1 MKFLALGDTA
11 DVAASCHFLEIGGT
25 GLVLDAGTDPRR
37 EGPDALPKFEWVR
50 DRAQSYVDHALV
62 THAHHDHMG
71 SLPVLVEEF
80 PHVMAHMTDATRQLL
95 EFLLPASAR
104 LQKKRY
110 EQGET
115 SHEPLFTEDDLHFQS
130 HVYLT
135 HELEEDFDLTG
146 MQGEVPVTGRFYSAG
161 HILGSVGTELRF
173 EEEGPDGDV
182 RERRLF
188 YTSDTNMQPQS
199 IIPGGEYPSTTDVL
213 ILETTLGADEEAEQT
228 SRPAE
233 VDRFRD
239 TLSRVLERGGTALIP
254 VFVMGRAQEMLAML
268 QRLKDEGT
276 IAADVPIYTAG
287 SMRAIAGLYD
297 DTRETTP
304 RLDEDFKVFDVEQE
318 RVPYSSDAKKE
329 VLEGPGILVV
339 SSGMMFEPTLS
350 NVLARRIVE
359 NERDAVLIVG
369 HAVEGTPARRLQE
382 AAADG
387 PGSPVMLADGHGP
400 QPVYCTVERFRFSG
414 HSHRRDLLKIVDH
427 LAPETVLLVHGEPA
441 AQAWMQSHIQEQ
453 HPEMDVR
460 RPDWGELID
469 L

>member
-1 MKFLALGDTA
+1 MKFLALGDTE
-11 DVAASCHFLEIGGT
+11 DIGASCHFLEIEGT
-25 GLVLDAGTDPRR
+25 GLVLDVGTDPRR
-37 EGPDALPKFEWVR
+37 DGPDALPKFDWVR
-50 DRAQSYVDHALV
+50 DRARSYVDHAII

-80 PHVMAHMTDATRQLL
+80 PHVMAHMTDATLKLL
-95 EFLLPASAR
+95 DFLLPASAR
-104 LQKKRY
+104 LQQKRY
-110 EQGET
+110 EQHET
-115 SHEPLFTEDDLHFQS
+115 PHEPLFTEDDLRFLS
-130 HVYLT
+130 HVALT
-135 HELEEDFDLTG
+135 HELETDFDLTG
-146 MQGEVPVTGRFYSAG
+146 MEGTSPVTGRFFSAG

-173 EEEGPDGDV
+173 EENG

-199 IIPGGEYPSTTDVL
+199 IIPGGEYPSEADLL
-213 ILETTLGADEEAEQT
+213 ILETTLGADEEAAQT
-228 SRPAE
+228 SRPEE
-233 VDRFRD
+233 VEKFRT
-239 TLSRVLERGGTALIP
+239 TLRRVIERGGTALIP

-276 IAADVPIYTAG
+276 IPHDVPIYTAG
-287 SMRAIAGLYD
+287 SLRAIAGLYD
-297 DTRETTP
+297 DTRKTTP
-304 RLDEDFKVFDVEQE
+304 RLDEEFQVFDVEQE

-350 NVLARRIVE
+350 NILARRIVE

-369 HAVEGTPARRLQE
+369 HAVDGTPARRLQD
-382 AAADG
+382 AAAEG
-387 PGSPVMLADGHGP
+387 PGSPVMLAPGHGP

-414 HSHRRDLLKIVDH
+414 HSHRRELLKIVDH
-427 LAPETVLLVHGEPA
+427 LSPETVLLVHGEPA
-441 AQAWMQSHIQEQ
+441 AQDWMQRSIEEQ

-460 RPDWGELID
+460 RPGWGELID

>member
-11 DVAASCHFLEIGGT
+11 DIGASCHFLEIGGT
-25 GLVLDAGTDPRR
+25 GIVLDAGTDPRR
-37 EGPDALPKFEWVR
+37 DGPDSLPRFDWVR
-50 DRAQSYVDHALV
+50 DRAQSYVDHALI

-80 PHVMAHMTDATRQLL
+80 PHVMAHMTDATKQLL

-110 EQGET
+110 EEGET
-115 SHEPLFTEDDLHFQS
+115 SHEPLFFEDDLDFLN

-135 HELEEDFDLTG
+135 HELEEAFDLTG
-146 MQGEVPVTGRFYSAG
+146 MSGSDSVTGRFYSAG

-173 EEEGPDGDV
+173 EEEGPDGETQ
-182 RERRLF
+182 ERRVF

-199 IIPGGEYPSTTDVL
+199 IIPGGEYPSTADVL
-213 ILETTLGADEEAEQT
+213 ILETTLGADEESEQT
-228 SRPAE
+228 SRPEE
-233 VDRFRD
+233 VEKFRD
-239 TLSRVLERGGTALIP
+239 TLSRVIERGGTALIP

-276 IAADVPIYTAG
+276 IPQDVPIYTAG
-287 SMRAIAGLYD
+287 SMRAIAGIYD
-297 DTRETTP
+297 DTNKTTP

-318 RVPYSSDAKKE
+318 RVPYSSDAKKK
-329 VLEGPGILVV
+329 VLDGPGIMVV

-369 HAVEGTPARRLQE
+369 HAVEGTPARRLQD
-382 AAADG
+382 AAEEG
-387 PGSPVMLADGHGP
+387 PGAPVMLAEGHGP
-400 QPVYCTVERFRFSG
+400 QPLYCTVERFRFSG
-414 HSHRRDLLKIVDH
+414 HSHRRDLLKIVDR
-427 LAPETVLLVHGEPA
+427 LAPETVLLVHGEPE
-441 AQAWMQSHIQEQ
+441 AQAWMQEAIEEQ
-453 HPEMDVR
+453 HPEIDVH
-460 RPDWGELID
+460 RPDWGELIEV
-469 L
+469 

>member
-11 DVAASCHFLEIGGT
+11 DIGASCHFLDIGGT

-37 EGPDALPKFEWVR
+37 DGPDSLPRFDWVQ
-50 DRAQSYVDHALV
+50 DRAQSYVDHAIV

-71 SLPVLVEEF
+71 SLPVLVEAF
-80 PHVMAHMTDATRQLL
+80 PHVMAHMTDATKQLI

-110 EQGET
+110 EEGET
-115 SHEPLFTEDDLHFQS
+115 RHEPFFTEDDLEFLS

-146 MQGEVPVTGRFYSAG
+146 MTGGAVTGRFYSAG

-173 EEEGPDGDV
+173 EEEGPDGHV
-182 RERRLF
+182 RQRRLF
-188 YTSDTNMQPQS
+188 YTSDTNMRPQS

-213 ILETTLGADEEAEQT
+213 ILETTLGADEEAEKT
-228 SRPAE
+228 SRPEE
-233 VDRFRD
+233 VEKFRD
-239 TLSRVLERGGTALIP
+239 TLSRVIERGGTALIP

-268 QRLKDEGT
+268 QRLKNEGT
-276 IAADVPIYTAG
+276 IPHDVPIYTAG
-287 SMRAIAGLYD
+287 SMRAIAGIYD
-297 DTRETTP
+297 DTNKTTP

-318 RVPYSSDAKKE
+318 RVPYSSDAKKD
-329 VLEGPGILVV
+329 VLDGPGILVV

-350 NVLARRIVE
+350 NILARRIVE

-369 HAVEGTPARRLQE
+369 HAVEGTPARRLQD
-382 AAADG
+382 AAAEG
-387 PGSPVMLADGHGP
+387 PGAPVMLADGHGP

-441 AQAWMQSHIQEQ
+441 AQAWMQDAIGDQ
-453 HPEMDVR
+453 HPEVDVR
-460 RPDWGELID
+460 RPEWGDLIEV
-469 L
+469 

>member
-1 MKFLALGDTA
+1 MKFLALGDTE
-11 DVAASCHFLEIGGT
+11 DIAASCHFLEIDGT

-37 EGPDALPKFEWVR
+37 EGPHSLPKFDWVR
-50 DRAQSYVDHALV
+50 DRANSYVDHALI

-95 EFLLPASAR
+95 EVLLPASAR

-110 EQGET
+110 EKHET
-115 SHEPLFTEDDLHFQS
+115 EYEPLFTEDDLRFQS
-130 HVYLT
+130 HIYLT
-135 HELEEDFDLTG
+135 HELQEEFTLTG
-146 MQGEVPVTGRFYSAG
+146 LAGGESLTGRFYSAG

-173 EEEGPDGDV
+173 EEGGE
-182 RERRLF
+182 ERRLF
-188 YTSDTNMQPQS
+188 YTSDTNLQPQS
-199 IIPGGEYPSTTDVL
+199 IIPGGEYPDSTDVL

-228 SRPAE
+228 SRPE
-233 VDRFRD
+233 EYEKFRD
-239 TLSRVLERGGTALIP
+239 TLGRVIDRGGTALIP

-268 QRLKDEGT
+268 HRLKTEGA
-276 IAADVPIYTAG
+276 IPADVPIYTAG
-287 SMRAIAGLYD
+287 SLRAIAGLYD
-297 DTRETTP
+297 DTRKTTP
-304 RLDEDFKVFDVEQE
+304 RLDEDFKVYDVEQE
-318 RVPYSSDAKKE
+318 RVPYSSEAKADI
-329 VLEGPGILVV
+329 LEGPGIMVV

-369 HAVEGTPARRLQE
+369 HAVEDTPARRLQE

-387 PGSPVMLADGHGP
+387 PGAPVMLAEGHGP

-414 HSHRRDLLKIVDH
+414 HSHRQDLLQIVDR

-441 AQAWMQSHIQEQ
+441 AQTWMQEAIEEQ
-453 HPEMDVR
+453 YPSIEVR
-460 RPDWGELID
+460 RPDWGDLID

>member
-1 MKFLALGDTA
+1 MKFLALGDTE
-11 DVAASCHFLEIGGT
+11 DIGASCHFLDINGT

-37 EGPDALPKFEWVR
+37 DGPDSLPRFDWVR
-50 DRAQSYVDHALV
+50 DRARSYVDHAII

-80 PHVMAHMTDATRQLL
+80 PHVMAHMTDATKQLL

-115 SHEPLFTEDDLHFQS
+115 SHEPFFTEDDLDFLS

-135 HELEEDFDLTG
+135 HELGTDFDLTG
-146 MQGEVPVTGRFYSAG
+146 MTGDPVTGRLYTAG

-173 EEEGPDGDV
+173 QEDGPDGHA
-182 RERRLF
+182 RERRVF
-188 YTSDTNMQPQS
+188 YTSDTNLQPQS
-199 IIPGGEYPSTTDVL
+199 IIPGGDYPSTTDVL
-213 ILETTLGADEEAEQT
+213 ILETTLGADEKAEQT
-228 SRPAE
+228 SRPEE
-233 VDRFRD
+233 VERFRE
-239 TLSRVLERGGTALIP
+239 TLGRVIERGGTALIP
-254 VFVMGRAQEMLAML
+254 VFVMGRAQEMLALL
-268 QRLKDEGT
+268 QRLKNEGT
-276 IAADVPIYTAG
+276 IPHDVPIYTAG
-287 SMRAIAGLYD
+287 SMRAIAGIYD
-297 DTRETTP
+297 DTNKTTP

-318 RVPYSSDAKKE
+318 RVPYSSEAKKD

-350 NVLARRIVE
+350 NILARRIVE

-369 HAVEGTPARRLQE
+369 HAVEGTPARRLQD
-382 AAADG
+382 AAAEG
-387 PGSPVMLADGHGP
+387 PGAPVMLADGHGP

-441 AQAWMQSHIQEQ
+441 AQAWMQDAIGDQ
-453 HPEMDVR
+453 HPEIDVR
-460 RPDWGELID
+460 RPDWGELIEV
-469 L
+469 

>member
-11 DVAASCHFLEIGGT
+11 DIAASCHFLELDGT
-25 GLVLDAGTDPRR
+25 GLVLDSGTDPRR
-37 EGPDALPKFEWVR
+37 EGPDSLPKFDWVR
-50 DRAQSYVDHALV
+50 ERAQSYVDHAVV

-71 SLPVLVEEF
+71 SLPVLVEEY
-80 PHVMAHMTDATRQLL
+80 PHVMAHMTDATKQLL

-110 EQGET
+110 EQHET
-115 SHEPLFTEDDLHFQS
+115 EHEPLFSEDDLQFQS

-135 HELEEDFDLTG
+135 HELETDFDLTG
-146 MQGEVPVTGRFYSAG
+146 MQGGGSVTGRLYSAG
-161 HILGSVGTELRF
+161 HILGSVGVELRV
-173 EEEGPDGDV
+173 EEEGE
-182 RERRLF
+182 ERRLF

-199 IIPGGEYPSTTDVL
+199 IIPGGEYPSGTDVL

-228 SRPAE
+228 SRPE
-233 VDRFRD
+233 EYEKFRD
-239 TLSRVLERGGTALIP
+239 TLSRVIDRGGTALIP

-268 QRLKDEGT
+268 HRLKQEGH
-276 IAADVPIYTAG
+276 IPADVPIYTAG

-297 DTRETTP
+297 DTRKTTP
-304 RLDEDFKVFDVEQE
+304 RLDEDFKVFDVAQE
-318 RVPYSSDAKKE
+318 RVPYSSDAKAD
-329 VLEGPGILVV
+329 VLDGPGIMVV

-369 HAVEGTPARRLQE
+369 HAVEGTPARRLQD
-382 AAADG
+382 AAAEG

-414 HSHRRDLLKIVDH
+414 HSHRRDLLTIVDR

-441 AQAWMQSHIQEQ
+441 AQAWMQDAIEEK
-453 HPEMDVR
+453 HPALDVR
-460 RPDWGELID
+460 RPDWGEMIEI
-469 L
+469 